1 MPPTTGT
8 TPVPPLLRRSP
19 SIAVTLAAHL
29 ERLIATGEL
38 APGARLPGERE
49 LAASLAVSRAS
60 LREAMYELEQK
71 HLVERTP
78 GRGTIVV
85 EPSEQERVLRELSI
99 PSAEQ
104 DNAAELRQI
113 LEPSI
118 AVLAAQR
125 ATSADLLQLHDV
137 LDASSGDLRPARS
150 LELDLEFHLLLSR
163 AAGNPLLTALHGL
176 MSEWTMPVREL
187 SHRRRTG
194 RSESVAGHRAIYAAV
209 AAHDTDAARAAMDEH
224 LSNVQHLIARQGTR
238 R

>member
-1 MPPTTGT
+1 MPATTGT
-8 TPVPPLLRRSP
+8 TPVPPLARRSA
-19 SIAVTLAAHL
+19 SIAVTLAAHF

-38 APGARLPGERE
+38 PPGSRLPGERE
-49 LAASLAVSRAS
+49 LAASFEVSRAS

-85 EPSEQERVLRELSI
+85 VPSEQERALRELSI
-99 PSAEQ
+99 PRADQ

-113 LEPSI
+113 VEPSI
-118 AVLAAQR
+118 AALAARR
-125 ATSADLLQLHDV
+125 ATSADLLQLQDV

-176 MSEWTMPVREL
+176 MSEWTMPVREV
-187 SHRRRTG
+187 SHRRRAG
-194 RSESVAGHRAIYAAV
+194 RSGSVAGHRQIYRAV
-209 AAHDTDAARAAMDEH
+209 AAHDAEAARAAMEAH
-224 LSNVQHLIARQGTR
+224 LSDVHHLIARQGTR
-238 R
+238 